1 MLGISSDDLRGFLNA
16 IRTYEWWHLM
26 LTQSSEK
33 DPTHLQSPA
42 LHKQRNEIRKNGDR
56 WEGLL
61 KSLQRTSALGFFLY
75 FLVAHAQLALIFQFL
90 IRSCHYSSHLT
101 QCKLIL
107 FSSAHFHSWWP
118 LQKVL
123 FSSSSSV
130 VHSGK
135 MGVNYLAIWQKK

>member
-1 MLGISSDDLRGFLNA
+1 MAISSRTVRISWNIWTKPWRWWSLLGISSDDLRGFLNA

-75 FLVAHAQLALIFQFL
+75 FLVAHAQLALIFPFWAL
-90 IRSCHYSSHLT
+90 AVIIR
-101 QCKLIL
+101 
-107 FSSAHFHSWWP
+107 
-118 LQKVL
+118 
-123 FSSSSSV
+123 
-130 VHSGK
+130 
-135 MGVNYLAIWQKK
+135 AIWHCFTIFKSGTTIRLGWSIKTRW